1 MKKRKINYQES
12 EPVTHFKMY
21 KDGKNWVTSGISKF
35 LMWTHFSN
43 KTDIS
48 TQLEGN
54 HHVED
59 TVIKGLAAVSALLGG
74 SVVVTQDVS
83 ADTNNTATEKS
94 VDNTGTVADKDVV
107 TIQGSATSEVRTDIV
122 NSESVSASELAS
134 SSESFSMSESASTS
148 ESNSISGQNNS
159 ASASVSESISTS
171 ELLSA
176 SGLNGS
182 ELSSISGTDNGSES
196 VSRSESISARDTN
209 LSSMSES
216 TTSFS
221 SNSGLTST
229 DSDTSATDT
238 TKSLITTY
246 AAETTKSSFSVD
258 DPQYPSDMPRNS
270 DNANKYDFEWL
281 TVYSGST
288 KVGDISISIDRNGS
302 GQLYIQEIKSNGAT
316 STITLDQGDQGITS
330 SFTGIKYYY
339 DGISGNYSLVVKSTG
354 SYSMHNSYVNFV
366 AANNNY
372 GTITNFVPKNVTQT
386 TSYVDENGQPI
397 SNVKDVTQQ
406 GWTGQT
412 YTTSSGQV
420 INGYYSDDVNNNG
433 SGTMSQFGTIGAQY
447 EKNYHDGTSVVYT
460 QTSED
465 GTMQAIVYNNG
476 VQAASYTLA
485 PGQTAVYNGRYY
497 ITNPYIQQ
505 TKDIQYQYKK
515 LGNLI
520 VQDEDGTIL
529 DETQY
534 VNDATDA
541 TKAYYPTNT
550 LPDKPG
556 YIITAKDSNGN
567 TVDIN
572 AIKNGTMPNN
582 LSVDTI
588 VTYEKDPASMSTS
601 ESVST
606 SESISGSESVST
618 SESISGSESVSTSE
632 SESGSESVSTSESIS
647 GSESI
652 STSESISGSESVSTS
667 ESVSGSESVSTSESE
682 SGSESVSTSESE
694 SGSESV
700 STSESISGS
709 ESVSTSESISGSESV
724 STSESIS
731 GSESVSTSESI
742 SGSESVS
749 TSESI
754 SGSESIST
762 SESISGSES
771 VSTSESESGSES
783 VSTSESV

>member
-1 MKKRKINYQES
+1 MKKRKINYQET

-35 LMWTHFSN
+35 LIWTRFSN
-43 KTDIS
+43 KADIS
-48 TQLEGN
+48 TQLEGS

-59 TVIKGLAAVSALLGG
+59 TVIKGLAAFSALLGG

-107 TIQGSATSEVRTDIV
+107 TIQGSATSEVNV
-122 NSESVSASELAS
+122 NSTNNESVSTSESISTSNSFSTSESV
-134 SSESFSMSESASTS
+134 SMSESASTS
-148 ESNSISGQNNS
+148 ELSIGSESAYTAESMSTSNSFSTSESVSVSES
-159 ASASVSESISTS
+159 ASTSGLNIDSESFSTSESISTS
-171 ELLSA
+171 ET
-176 SGLNGS
+176 
-182 ELSSISGTDNGSES
+182 ISK
-196 VSRSESISARDTN
+196 
-209 LSSMSES
+209 SMLES
-216 TTSFS
+216 TTDLLSS
-221 SNSGLTST
+221 SESNSIST
-229 DSDTSATDT
+229 NNDTSATASPAT
-238 TKSLITTY
+238 TRTLVTTF
-246 AAETTKSSFSVD
+246 AAETNPSGFSVN

-288 KVGDISISIDRNGS
+288 KAGNISISIDRNGS
-302 GQLYIQEIKSNGAT
+302 GQLYVQEIKSNGAT
-316 STITLDQGDQGITS
+316 STLTLNQGDQAIVS
-330 SFTGIKYYY
+330 SFSGIRYYY
-339 DGISGNYSLVVKSTG
+339 DGIGGNYSLVVKST
-354 SYSMHNSYVNFV
+354 STATYTLHNSYVNFV
-366 AANNNY
+366 AADNNY
-372 GTITNFVPKNVTQT
+372 GTVTNFVPKNVTQT
-386 TSYVDENGQPI
+386 TSYVDESGQPI
-397 SNVKDVTQQ
+397 SGVNDVTQQ

-460 QTSED
+460 QTAED
-465 GTMQAIVYNNG
+465 GTMQAIIYNNG

-485 PGQTAVYNGRYY
+485 PGQTAVYNNRYY

-520 VQDEDGTIL
+520 VQDEDGTLL

-550 LPDKPG
+550 VPDKPG
-556 YIITAKDSNGN
+556 YIVTAKDSNGN
-567 TVDIN
+567 AVDIN

-582 LSVDTI
+582 LSIDTI
-588 VTYEKDPASMSTS
+588 VTYEKDPVSMSTS
-601 ESVST
+601 ESLSTSESISNSSSVST
-606 SESISGSESVST
+606 SESESGSESISTSESVSGSESVSASESISGSESVST
-618 SESISGSESVSTSE
+618 SESISGSESA
-632 SESGSESVSTSESIS
+632 STSESIS
-647 GSESI
+647 GSESA
-652 STSESISGSESVSTS
+652 
-667 ESVSGSESVSTSESE
+667 
-682 SGSESVSTSESE
+682 STSESE

-731 GSESVSTSESI
+731 GSESASTSESESGSESVSTSESI

-754 SGSESIST
+754 SGSES
-762 SESISGSES
+762 
-771 VSTSESESGSES
+771 
-783 VSTSESV
+783 